1 MSHDWGKHGRKQ
13 QEGLPHRTPAHV
25 RVTQVVLL
33 PRIISPSFFY
43 FLFFYFLPAMTAAAH
58 AWEPVDSIHKFL
70 WLQRLASICSWHHSP
85 RASLCIAPSLLQS
98 RREFKVL
105 FGNWAEIKL
114 VFFKEK
120 VKNFDAGRE
129 ASSTISVFIALISL
143 LFLPNS
149 CFIQLV
155 LVRCYCVL
163 LCFSCVFLMHI
174 FMPASSGWVSLESKP
189 CFQLVS
195 FSL

>member
-33 PRIISPSFFY
+33 PRIKSPSFFY
-43 FLFFYFLPAMTAAAH
+43 LFFFFLPAMTAAAH

-70 WLQRLASICSWHHSP
+70 WWQRLASICSWHHSP
-85 RASLCIAPSLLQS
+85 RASLCIAPSLLRS

-114 VFFKEK
+114 SFFKGKGWKLWCREGSHHQCFSH
-120 VKNFDAGRE
+120 VNF
-129 ASSTISVFIALISL
+129 SVVFTQLVFHPTCSCSL
-143 LFLPNS
+143 LVCLALFLLHVS
-149 CFIQLV
+149 HAYI
-155 LVRCYCVL
+155 
-163 LCFSCVFLMHI
+163 H
-174 FMPASSGWVSLESKP
+174 ASIVGMGLIRK
-189 CFQLVS
+189 
-195 FSL
+195 